1 MIIETDKLIPL
12 IVKMLLA
19 IIVETKDILLE
30 IVDAEKKTTN
40 NQIRIEA
47 LAQIIILEITTTT
60 EITHMID
67 LDLGTDLVLIIMN
80 AQVKTNLD
88 IMIDLGAEIEVFQ
101 EIDIEAVKEVMI
113 EIIDLEVDPLL
124 PNPEMS
130 IHLILKKIMTTN
142 NLNPISLL
150 NL

>member
-1 MIIETDKLIPL
+1 MITELDKLVPL
-12 IVKMLLA
+12 IAKMLLA

-40 NQIRIEA
+40 NRIHIEA
-47 LAQIIILEITTTT
+47 LTQIIILEITTTT

-113 EIIDLEVDPLL
+113 EIIDLEADPLL
-124 PNPEMS
+124 PTPEMS